1 MSTTRLSALD
11 SAFLAVE
18 TPTAHMHVGWA
29 AVFDPPADRAAPS
42 FEELRDHIRSRLG
55 RAPRYRQL
63 IRRVPLGLNSPVW
76 TDDPA
81 FDADRHV
88 VPAASDR
95 LSEIVEKSTSEPLP
109 RDRPLW
115 QMSIAPRL
123 DDGRIGLV
131 GKAHHCMVDGI
142 AAVELGSLL
151 LDSHPEPPPTELDEW
166 NPRPLPVP
174 ARLVAEGMLD
184 LARRPLELA
193 GVAARIANSP
203 GRLAEIADRAGQAVR
218 AVIGTARPATP
229 VEPLNIPNSPGRHL
243 AQVSRPLDELR
254 GIKTAFGTKLNDVI
268 LAASSGAMR
277 RLLSRQGETP
287 IALKAMVPVNVR
299 DHGDAGELGN
309 RISFIFVNLPCDE
322 PDPARRLQRV
332 HAETSQRKSAGEPQG
347 ADDVVRSVSLIPT
360 PLQRP
365 VSRFLASPR
374 AFNLTVSNIPGPRER
389 LYMRGC
395 ELKEAYPIV
404 PLADRHALAIG
415 VTNVGESLCFGLYSD
430 RKSLPEADLLARDL
444 HESIDELIA
453 ASTRREAAH
462 IA

>member
-29 AVFDPPADRAAPS
+29 AVFDPPTDRAAPS
-42 FEELRDHIRSRLG
+42 FEELRAHIGSRLG
-55 RAPRYRQL
+55 RAPRYRQM
-63 IRRVPLGLNSPVW
+63 IRRVPLGLNTPVW

-81 FDADRHV
+81 FDVDRHV

-95 LSEIVEKSTSEPLP
+95 LGDVVEHSTSEPLP

-123 DDGRIGLV
+123 EDGRIGLV

-151 LDSHPEPPPTELDEW
+151 LDPHPEPPPAELGEW

-174 ARLVAEGMLD
+174 ARLVADGMLD

-203 GRLAEIADRAGQAVR
+203 RRLAEIADRAGQAVR
-218 AVIGTARPATP
+218 TVIGSARPATP
-229 VEPLNIPNSPGRHL
+229 VEPLNVANSPRRHL

-299 DHGDAGELGN
+299 DRGDAGELGN
-309 RISFIFVNLPCDE
+309 RISFIFVDLPCDE
-322 PDPARRLQRV
+322 PDPARRLLQV
-332 HAETSQRKSAGEPQG
+332 HAETSQRKRAGEPQG

-430 RKSLPEADLLARDL
+430 RESLPEADLLARDL
-444 HESIDELIA
+444 EESIDELVA
-453 ASTRREAAH
+453 VSSPREAAH